1 MVSQTRKL
9 FSKIYL
15 KNAYLTYEIA
25 SETHSKFS
33 HICLLLLLACQL
45 RPFYILV
52 ATLHMRRKVG
62 MLNHTIFQVNHLTN
76 NDAATIDEIYRQ
88 LKVGPY

>member
-1 MVSQTRKL
+1 MFNLGNRIRNALKIQPHL
-9 FSKIYL
+9 FIIVIGMSTTSIL
-15 KNAYLTYEIA
+15 
-25 SETHSKFS
+25 
-33 HICLLLLLACQL
+33 
-45 RPFYILV
+45 YILV